1 MSAAPSAASAAVVTA
16 VAGPQAADAYQL
28 IRRAIVEGSYA
39 PGQRLV
45 EQRLAEQH
53 GLSRTPVREALRRL
67 QAEGLVDVER
77 HRGAAVRRLTVD
89 DIADIYEL
97 RSRLEGYAC
106 ERAAE
111 RATRQQLD
119 RMAVAVT
126 CFAEHVADLG
136 PFAVPPPVE
145 ASHALT
151 RWNDELHLTILDAAG
166 NDRLTSL
173 LFRTVDHPL
182 VFQALRRYDHGQLER
197 SALFHRLIQE
207 ALAARAGDRAGR
219 LMAEHVLQGRD
230 VLLNGRGV
238 VDLADGSAGGG

>member
-1 MSAAPSAASAAVVTA
+1 MPVGRPVA
-16 VAGPQAADAYQL
+16 VAGPQATDAYQL
-28 IRRAIVEGSYA
+28 IRRAIVEGAYA

-45 EQRLAEQH
+45 EQRLAEEH

-77 HRGAAVRRLTVD
+77 HRGAAVRRLSAD

-106 ERAAE
+106 ERAAI
-111 RATRQQLD
+111 RATREQLD
-119 RMAVAVT
+119 CMAVAVT
-126 CFAEHVADLG
+126 CFAEQVADLG
-136 PFAVPPPVE
+136 STAVVASTAGPPPVE
-145 ASHALT
+145 ASHVLT

-166 NDRLTSL
+166 NERLTAL

-182 VFQALRRYDHGQLER
+182 VFQALRRYDRDQLER
-197 SALFHRLIQE
+197 SALFHRLIHE
-207 ALAARAGDRAGR
+207 ALADRAGDRAGR

-230 VLLNGRGV
+230 VLLQDRRT
-238 VDLADGSAGGG
+238 ADDDT